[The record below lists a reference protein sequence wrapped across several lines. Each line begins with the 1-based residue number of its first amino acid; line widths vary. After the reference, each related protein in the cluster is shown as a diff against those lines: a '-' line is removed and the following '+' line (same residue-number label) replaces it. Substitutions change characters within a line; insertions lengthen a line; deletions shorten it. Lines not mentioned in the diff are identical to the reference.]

1 MSADLV
7 VRYAELTATGRTQL
21 AQEEHERAIETFA
34 EARRIAEQLQDQQ
47 LLFRATC
54 NLSSVK
60 LNMGRLQE
68 SEEGLREIL
77 LKSEDAHIVFAAAWY
92 LASALRRQGR
102 LEKALFYAK
111 RALRTSDRIDDHGWK
126 ASCHN
131 LIGNIYMNM
140 SYLDDALA
148 EYRFAQTLC
157 QKGDPSGYYPMDWI
171 KENLGYCLLL
181 KKRHRQGV
189 AVILEALQMT
199 LQNGNTRCL
208 AECYQDLSFAYL
220 QLKELR
226 LAEEYGEKALALSTE
241 RQYKD
246 ILRNCFYLLGEIHL
260 LLGND
265 QQSDRYF
272 GRLQELFPHLG
283 VLKEFLRTFDVSDII
298 NLKSPF

>member
-1 MSADLV
+1 MPTDRVAHYS
-7 VRYAELTATGRTQL
+7 ELTAEGTLQVRRGEFRQ
-21 AQEEHERAIETFA
+21 AEEQFEEALQIARELNDQHLIHRA
-34 EARRIAEQLQDQQ
+34 L
-47 LLFRATC
+47 C
-54 NLSSVK
+54 NLSTA
-60 LNMGRLQE
+60 RLSQGQIQE
-68 SEEGLREIL
+68 AEKGLREIL
-77 LKSEDAHIVFAAAWY
+77 LKSEDPHIVFAAAWY

-111 RALRTSDRIDDHGWK
+111 RALRSSDRIDDNGWK

-148 EYRFAQTLC
+148 EYRCAQTLC

-220 QLKELR
+220 QLKELK

>member
-77 LKSEDAHIVFAAAWY
+77 LKSEDPHIVFAAAWY

-111 RALRTSDRIDDHGWK
+111 RALRSSDRIDDNGWK

-148 EYRFAQTLC
+148 EYERRRAEYENPRQNQDEPEGLTLA
-157 QKGDPSGYYPMDWI
+157 GG
-171 KENLGYCLLL
+171 
-181 KKRHRQGV
+181 
-189 AVILEALQMT
+189 AA
-199 LQNGNTRCL
+199 
-208 AECYQDLSFAYL
+208 
-220 QLKELR
+220 
-226 LAEEYGEKALALSTE
+226 
-241 RQYKD
+241 
-246 ILRNCFYLLGEIHL
+246 
-260 LLGND
+260 
-265 QQSDRYF
+265 
-272 GRLQELFPHLG
+272 HLG
-283 VLKEFLRTFDVSDII
+283 QGGLRPLDEYRGC
-298 NLKSPF
+298 SP